1 MPISHVFALLRL
13 PSIASSNLHFGGVA
27 TNCRIGEKISWGYF
41 HLILDGKIYKII
53 CKKRGNNFV
62 VRITDSERKV
72 VQKENKRNRLVKAGG
87 RKRGKAATYY
97 LLNDDWE
104 SLRIVAD
111 LRGYKDKTYY
121 NRRFNETKVFTA
133 IQRLLQ
139 DV

>member
-1 MPISHVFALLRL
+1 MPYRGENFVGLFS
-13 PSIASSNLHFGGVA
+13 PHFGWK
-27 TNCRIGEKISWGYF
+27 NIQN
-41 HLILDGKIYKII
+41 HMQ
-53 CKKRGNNFV
+53 KRGNNFV

-133 IQRLLQ
+133 VQRLLQ